1 MVESMR
7 AFGYT
12 PETAIA
18 DLIDNSVA
26 AGAKNVWVKF
36 WWAGTGSYISVC
48 DDGRGM
54 SEPELFEA
62 MRLGTIGP
70 LEERTA
76 SDLGRFGLGLKTA
89 SFSQCRRLTVSTCD
103 GGHGSSV
110 RRWDL
115 DYVQQTN
122 EWRLLKSAATG
133 SADLLTMSH
142 AGSTGTVVLWEQ
154 LDRVAGVAG
163 NPSDN
168 RAHDHFLRM
177 IRAVEDH
184 LGMVFH
190 RMLQT
195 PVPRLRLWIDGGGM
209 DGPRA
214 IQPWDPFLETHPATT
229 CFPEDRIPVGTGV
242 VTVKGF
248 VLPHK
253 SHFGPG
259 EHEAAGGPGGWNAR
273 QGFYV
278 YRNERLVVPGSWLG
292 IGADRQWTREEHYK
306 LARIRVDFPNS
317 MDLDWQLDVKKSDAR
332 PPAELRERLRDLALA
347 VRTKAREVYAF
358 RGGVGS
364 GARRMSTQPE
374 TPWKAATIQGH
385 PVYRLSRDYPLVRQ
399 VKSSLREDDRATLE
413 SLLRVVEETV
423 PIHRVWID
431 MAEHP
436 DAHAVPFEFD
446 GPAELRAL
454 AHSCYEALTEA
465 LGLAPSEALDR
476 MARMDPFARRTDTD
490 TILGELTD

>member
-18 DLIDNSVA
+18 DLVDNSVA

-36 WWAGTGSYISVC
+36 WWAGADSYISVR

-89 SFSQCRRLTVSTCD
+89 SFSQCRRLTVSTRNST
-103 GGHGSSV
+103 GATSV

-122 EWRLLKSAATG
+122 EWRLLKSAAIG
-133 SADLLTMSH
+133 SADLLNMDH
-142 AGSTGTVVLWEQ
+142 DDPTGTAVLWEQ
-154 LDRVAGVAG
+154 LDRVAGVVG
-163 NPSDN
+163 SPSDK
-168 RAHDHFLRM
+168 RAHEHFLRM

-190 RMLQT
+190 RMLQ
-195 PVPRLRLWIDGGGM
+195 PPIPRLHLWIDGGGM

-229 CFPEDRIPVGTGV
+229 CLPEERIPVGAGF

-317 MDLDWQLDVKKSDAR
+317 MDLAWQLDVKKSDAR

-347 VRTKAREVYAF
+347 VRAKARDVYAF

-364 GARRMSTQPE
+364 STKRTSTEPE
-374 TPWKAATIQGH
+374 APWRATTVQGH
-385 PVYRLSRDYPLVRQ
+385 PVYRLKRDYPVVRQ
-399 VKSSLREDDRATLE
+399 VKAMLRDDDQPTLE
-413 SLLRVVEETV
+413 GLLRVIEETV

-436 DAHAVPFEFD
+436 DSHAAPFEL
-446 GPAELRAL
+446 GELEELQEL
-454 AHSCYEALTEA
+454 ARTFYGALTDT
-465 LGLAPSEALDR
+465 LGLAPHEALDR
-476 MARMDPFARRTDTD
+476 IARMDPFARRSDCD
-490 TILGELTD
+490 DILKELTD